1 MATTQDTREILA
13 EIEQRFNELS
23 DLWARLQQ
31 KSHDVLLRK
40 PSADGWSANECLKHL
55 NSYGRYYLPLFDKAL
70 KEPSVQSKNYREGWL
85 GGLFIRWMSTS
96 AEGYPE
102 KTMSAPP
109 GHRPKNNLLVQE
121 TLSEFEQQYAW
132 LQSLMHLVAGHDL
145 AGTRIP
151 ISIGKWIRLQIGD
164 VLRFYIA
171 HHVRHLHQALRAAQ

>member
-1 MATTQDTREILA
+1 MATTQDTREVLT
-13 EIEQRFNELS
+13 EIEQRFEELS
-23 DLWARLQQ
+23 DLWSRLQQ
-31 KSHDVLLRK
+31 TPHDMLLRK
-40 PSADGWSANECLKHL
+40 PSADGWSANECLKHI

-70 KEPSVQSKNYREGWL
+70 KEPSVQAKTYREGWL

-102 KTMSAPP
+102 KTMSSPP
-109 GHRPKNNLLVQE
+109 GHRPKNNLLVNE
-121 TLSEFEQQYAW
+121 TLSEFAQQYAW
-132 LQSLMHLVAGHDL
+132 LQSLMPMVAQHDL
-145 AGTRIP
+145 AGSRIP